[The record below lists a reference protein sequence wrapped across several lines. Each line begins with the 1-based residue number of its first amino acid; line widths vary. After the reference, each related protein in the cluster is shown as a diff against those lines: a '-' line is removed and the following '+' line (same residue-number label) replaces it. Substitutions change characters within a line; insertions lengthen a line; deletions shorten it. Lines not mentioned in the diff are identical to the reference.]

1 PHLLRPAFEA
11 LRQVVVIDVANV
23 ALVDPHAERDRGDD
37 DAALRP
43 HEPRLD
49 ARPVVAV
56 EPGVIRARGKAFVR
70 EAPRDLLGRS
80 LQRHVDERRPGR
92 PVAKTREEESV
103 ALTRRDGRREKREVR
118 AVEARSNDTV
128 RRDAEL
134 APDVI
139 LDLDGRRRRQS
150 EHALGAAGSG
160 ERCELEV
167 IGPQGVTPL
176 RDAMNLIDGEERH
189 ALIEERLSET
199 LVQEALRRDVEDA
212 KAVLAKAGV
221 DLSGL

>member
-1 PHLLRPAFEA
+1 
-11 LRQVVVIDVANV
+11 
-23 ALVDPHAERDRGDD
+23 
-37 DAALRP
+37 
-43 HEPRLD
+43 
-49 ARPVVAV
+49 
-56 EPGVIRARGKAFVR
+56 
-70 EAPRDLLGRS
+70 
-80 LQRHVDERRPGR
+80 
-92 PVAKTREEESV
+92 
-103 ALTRRDGRREKREVR
+103 
-118 AVEARSNDTV
+118 RSNDTV

-150 EHALGAAGSG
+150 EHALGAAGSC

-167 IGPQGVTPL
+167 IGPKVVPPL

-221 DLSGL
+221 DLSGLGDGQGRIEARDGDAPTRERLLLVDHERGQRRDDEREPFEEKRGKLIAERLPTSRRKDRKRRAASEEVLDDRALSRKEIVVRECVAKDL